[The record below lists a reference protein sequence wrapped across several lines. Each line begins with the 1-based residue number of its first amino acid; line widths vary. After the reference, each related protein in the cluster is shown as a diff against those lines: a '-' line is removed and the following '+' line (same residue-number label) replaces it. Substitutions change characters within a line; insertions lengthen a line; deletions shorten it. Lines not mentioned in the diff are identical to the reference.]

1 MKKRGF
7 TLIEL
12 MVVVVIIGILA
23 AIAIPNFVKI
33 VDRAKEAS
41 VKANQHTVQVSVESL
56 SIDNLGRY
64 PGTANAADIRAD
76 LPPNFANPYTG
87 VTEEATAGSSL
98 IADGTLC
105 NDPGET
111 SYQAW
116 TLATG
121 GAQAVDFNGTFYSI
135 RGYAKDD
142 YTNLLLVPGKD

>member
-64 PGTANAADIRAD
+64 PGADNAADIRGD

-87 VTEEATAGSSL
+87 VTEEGTAGAAL
-98 IADGTLC
+98 VADGNLC
-105 NDPGET
+105 TNPGET

-121 GAQAVDFNGTFYSI
+121 GAAAGDYNGTFYSI
-135 RGYAKDD
+135 RGFAKDD
-142 YTNLLLVPGKD
+142 YTNLLLMPGKD

>member
-41 VKANQHTVQVSVESL
+41 VKANQHTVQVSIESL
-56 SIDNLGRY
+56 SIDHAGRY
-64 PGTANAADIRAD
+64 PGTDRAADIKND

-87 VTEEATAGSSL
+87 NKIGDGS
-98 IADGTLC
+98 
-105 NDPGET
+105 GEPLVVGSKASSQGEV
-111 SYQAW
+111 SYQVWNAAKAS
-116 TLATG
+116 ATG
-121 GAQAVDFNGTFYSI
+121 YTGVFYSI
-135 RGYAKDD
+135 HGYGKDD
-142 YTNLLLVPGKD
+142 TTNLVLMPGKG

>member
-41 VKANQHTVQVSVESL
+41 VKANEHTVQVSVESL

-64 PGTANAADIRAD
+64 PGSANAADLTNS
-76 LPPNFANPYTG
+76 LPPNFKNPYTG
-87 VTEEATAGSSL
+87 AVQTPAGSEALVVGSQ
-98 IADGTLC
+98 AAAAGMS
-105 NDPGET
+105 
-111 SYQAW
+111 SYEAW

-121 GAQAVDFNGTFYSI
+121 GAAANDYDGTFYSI
-135 RGYAKDD
+135 CGYGKDKL
-142 YTNLLLVPGKD
+142 TNLILMPGKD